1 MPAKVLI
8 PVDAFHNSKTAEEY
22 AVKLH
27 EKMPLMVLLL
37 HVIDTKELD
46 GHGLD
51 PGLKESIISAKR
63 KSAEKIVAEAADGF
77 KAAGIEI
84 ERVIITGDPS
94 HLICYTAQKEDVDM
108 VLMAESGRSEFQD
121 WFVGSVTNYVL
132 YRCTSPV
139 LLVKH
144 PRG

>member
-8 PVDAFHNSKTAEEY
+8 PLDAYRNSKAAEEY

-27 EKMPLMVLLL
+27 KNMPLKAVLL

-51 PGLKESIISAKR
+51 PGLKESILAAKR
-63 KSAEKIVAEAADGF
+63 KTGEKIVAQAAEVF
-77 KAAGIEI
+77 KAAGIEF
-84 ERVIITGDPS
+84 ERIIITGDPS
-94 HLICYTAQKEDVDM
+94 HLICYTAKTEDVDM

-132 YRCTSPV
+132 YRCTTPV

-144 PRG
+144 PRS

>member
-8 PVDAFHNSKTAEEY
+8 PVDAFRNSKTAEEY
-22 AVKLH
+22 AVKLN
-27 EKMPLMVLLL
+27 EKMPLTAVLL

-63 KSAEKIVAEAADGF
+63 KNAEKIVAEAADGF

-84 ERVIITGDPS
+84 ERIITSGDPS
-94 HLICYTAQKEDVDM
+94 HLICYTAQNEGVDM